1 MKIILIYTYQW
12 FITVIYNKGYDYGR
26 VSLNKNITAE
36 RAQEVAYIAVRNSI
50 GGIILLI
57 LMYSSLLLFGPCFL
71 NTVRSIEGSL
81 FTLPITFSIV
91 MLYGYLAKQYL
102 KPVFKDI
109 VPLEITQEEL
119 KTMNAT
125 FVILKFLL
133 PLLFIGFLIAGS
145 YLIGQLEKFVC

>member
-12 FITVIYNKGYDYGR
+12 FITVIYNKGYDYSS
-26 VSLNKNITAE
+26 VSLNKNITE
-36 RAQEVAYIAVRNSI
+36 ESAQEGAYVAVRNSI

-71 NTVRSIEGSL
+71 NTERSIEGSL
-81 FTLPITFSIV
+81 FALPITFSIV
-91 MLYGYLAKQYL
+91 MLYGYLAKKYL
-102 KPVFKDI
+102 KPVFKDM

-119 KTMNAT
+119 KKMNTAYL
-125 FVILKFLL
+125 ILKFLL